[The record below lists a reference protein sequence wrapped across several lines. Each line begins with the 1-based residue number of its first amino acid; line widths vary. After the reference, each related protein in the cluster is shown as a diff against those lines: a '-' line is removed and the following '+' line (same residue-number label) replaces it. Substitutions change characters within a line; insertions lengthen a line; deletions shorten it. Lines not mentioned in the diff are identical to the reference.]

1 MSAGRSRVGTTTV
14 AARSDTAAK
23 GIVSDLTV
31 RVSTA
36 EYALDCLRRY
46 SLPYWLVGGPDY
58 SRSVEYPL
66 AARLLAASPGDR
78 LLDVGAGR
86 MAEFAALMARR
97 GLDVTA
103 IDAREDVGAE
113 AASLEGL
120 RVLRADARKLEFGD
134 GQFDRVTAIST
145 IEHIEEGDDDAM
157 RELARVL
164 APGGRLVATVP
175 YNPLKRAEIFA
186 RDGVYGRHGSRV
198 FFEHIYDDEALQARI
213 IGPTGLRLVERVHLG
228 EPGFRMSRLFYDKR
242 GVTGGLRRVLPI
254 GWLMGLLAPRFLRP
268 VPPERIH
275 FEDWTGVAVVL
286 AFEK

>member
-1 MSAGRSRVGTTTV
+1 MTAGE
-14 AARSDTAAK
+14 AARLA
-23 GIVSDLTV
+23 V
-31 RVSTA
+31 RFSTA
-36 EYALDCLRRY
+36 DYAMDCLRRY

-66 AARLLAASPGDR
+66 VARLLDASPGQR

-97 GLDVTA
+97 GLEVTA
-103 IDAREDVGAE
+103 VDAREDVGVE
-113 AASLEGL
+113 AAPVGGL
-120 RVLRADARKLEFGD
+120 HVLRADARRLEFGD
-134 GQFDRVTAIST
+134 GEFDRITAIST
-145 IEHIEEGDDDAM
+145 VEHIEEGDDDAM
-157 RELARVL
+157 SELARVL
-164 APGGRLVATVP
+164 APGGRLVVTVP

-186 RDGVYGRHGSRV
+186 RDGVYGRRGNRV
-198 FFEHIYDDEALQARI
+198 FFEHVYDEDALQARI

-228 EPGFRMSRLFYDKR
+228 EPGFHMSRLFYGQR
-242 GVTGGLRRVLPI
+242 GVTGRLRRVLPV

>member
-1 MSAGRSRVGTTTV
+1 MNVGE
-14 AARSDTAAK
+14 AASGA
-23 GIVSDLTV
+23 V

-36 EYALDCLRRY
+36 GYALDCLRRY

-66 AARLLAASPGDR
+66 VSRLLAAHPGQR

-86 MAEFAALMARR
+86 MAEFAALMARQ
-97 GLDVTA
+97 GLQVTA
-103 IDAREDVGAE
+103 VDAREDVGAE
-113 AASLEGL
+113 APPLDGL
-120 RVLRADARKLEFGD
+120 RVLRADARRLEFED

-145 IEHIEEGDDDAM
+145 VEHIEEGDDDAM

-164 APGGRLVATVP
+164 APGGRMVATVP
-175 YNPLKRAEIFA
+175 YNPLKRAEIFE
-186 RDGVYGRHGSRV
+186 RDGVYGRHGQRV
-198 FFEHIYDDEALQARI
+198 FFEHVYDEDALEARI

-228 EPGFRMSRLFYDKR
+228 EPGFRMSRVFYDQR
-242 GVTGGLRRVLPI
+242 GMTGRLRRLLPI
-254 GWLMGLLAPRFLRP
+254 GWLMGMLAPRFLRP

-275 FEDWTGVAVVL
+275 FEDWSGVAVVL